1 MNYYTSNSDD
11 FNIEEYHFKNSET
24 LLFKKKKLIEI
35 CKNLAKNEY
44 LEIYNIILKDS
55 CPYSENKNGIFVNL
69 ANIKETTIDKIFDF
83 INFIKHKKED
93 LIIQDEKINTVK
105 LNINEHVNNDINN
118 NTNNLIN
125 DENSDEDNNDTESL
139 DYSEEKSSKNYLSF
153 SSDED
158 DNLENKLSL
167 KKKSKNNSK
176 KMKIIKSFTQKELN

>member
-1 MNYYTSNSDD
+1 MNCYTCDSDD

-55 CPYSENKNGIFVNL
+55 CPYSENKNGIFINL
-69 ANIKETTIDKIFDF
+69 ANIKENTIDKIFDF

-105 LNINEHVNNDINN
+105 LNINDQ
-118 NTNNLIN
+118 TNNLIN
-125 DENSDEDNNDTESL
+125 NDDNEEIDEYEDNDNESVS
-139 DYSEEKSSKNYLSF
+139 YIEEKNSKNYLSF

-167 KKKSKNNSK
+167 KKKKSKNNSK
-176 KMKIIKSFTQKELN
+176 KMKIIKSLKNIKNDV

>member
-1 MNYYTSNSDD
+1 MNCYTCDSDD

-55 CPYSENKNGIFVNL
+55 CPYSENKNGIFINL
-69 ANIKETTIDKIFDF
+69 ANIKENTIDKIFDF

-93 LIIQDEKINTVK
+93 LIIQDEKINNVK
-105 LNINEHVNNDINN
+105 LNINDQ
-118 NTNNLIN
+118 TNNLIN
-125 DENSDEDNNDTESL
+125 NDDNEEIDEYEDNDNESVS
-139 DYSEEKSSKNYLSF
+139 YIEEKSSKNYLSF

-167 KKKSKNNSK
+167 KKKKSKNNSK
-176 KMKIIKSFTQKELN
+176 KMKIIKSLKNIKNDV

>member
-1 MNYYTSNSDD
+1 MNCYTCDSDD

-55 CPYSENKNGIFVNL
+55 CPYSENKNGIFINL
-69 ANIKETTIDKIFDF
+69 ANIKETTIYKIFDF

-93 LIIQDEKINTVK
+93 LIIQDEKINNVK
-105 LNINEHVNNDINN
+105 LNINEDINN
-118 NTNNLIN
+118 EIHNNSTNLIN
-125 DENSDEDNNDTESL
+125 DENSDEDNNDIESL
-139 DYSEEKSSKNYLSF
+139 DYNEEKSSKKYLSF

-167 KKKSKNNSK
+167 KKKKSKNNSK
-176 KMKIIKSFTQKELN
+176 KMKIKSFTQKELN